1 MGSELLWE
9 DAVVAISSG
18 ENMLRWRPI
27 AIPNTRDLRL
37 LYPETAIVRQKDR
50 LRKFLGQDGLA
61 RSTMTMQYIIYSQ
74 GKEDCALSNIPVEA
88 LYSCRKNHGEGS
100 TGSDFLN

>member
-27 AIPNTRDLRL
+27 AIPNTRDHRL

-88 LYSCRKNHGEGS
+88 LHSCRKNHGEGS